1 MPRSAK
7 ARLTEH
13 WNVHGTY
20 LTITSVLEDPVV
32 LTEPLVRS
40 QTWFLDPGQRAGLF
54 PCEDVPEVPA
64 PPGTVPHHLPGTNPN
79 LQEYVDWYGVPAEA
93 ARGGAETI
101 YPGVPAEAG
110 EDLQAQGQMRAL
122 LQLRRV
128 WRLSVC
134 DEPMTQMRFKPL
146 IAAAIAVTG
155 LAIGTTTSI
164 AQGQP
169 PGASTPPVGMLH
181 VQRNVH
187 MLVVDGM
194 NIAVQ
199 VGDDGV
205 LLVDAATAAVAPQV
219 IAAIRTLS
227 PKPIHT
233 IINTHVHPDHTG
245 GNESLVEQR
254 GTGAP
259 QAVRVIAHQTVHDRM
274 IAAAPAGSSGGF
286 RLNAVITLPINNT
299 YDTPTKDF
307 FLNGEPVVD
316 LPRPAAH
323 TDGDSLVHFRSSD
336 VIAVGDVFTPDR
348 YPIID
353 RATGG
358 IVQGTD
364 RRVEPHPRDHR
375 AARFQEG
382 GTYRDPRARTALRR
396 SRRRRVSRHGHDHSR
411 PCAGPDRQRT
421 DMGTGE
427 GGAAVA

>member
-1 MPRSAK
+1 
-7 ARLTEH
+7 
-13 WNVHGTY
+13 
-20 LTITSVLEDPVV
+20 
-32 LTEPLVRS
+32 
-40 QTWFLDPGQRAGLF
+40 
-54 PCEDVPEVPA
+54 
-64 PPGTVPHHLPGTNPN
+64 
-79 LQEYVDWYGVPAEA
+79 
-93 ARGGAETI
+93 
-101 YPGVPAEAG
+101 
-110 EDLQAQGQMRAL
+110 
-122 LQLRRV
+122 
-128 WRLSVC
+128 
-134 DEPMTQMRFKPL
+134 MTQMRFKPL

-169 PGASTPPVGMLH
+169 QGASTPPVGMLH

-187 MLVVDGM
+187 MLVVNGM

-245 GNESLVEQR
+245 GNESLVKQR

-259 QAVRVIAHQTVHDRM
+259 QAVRVIAHQTVQDRM

-307 FLNGEPVVD
+307 FLNGEPVVIYHA
-316 LPRPAAH
+316 PAAH

-358 IVQGTD
+358 SVQGLIAALNHILEIT
-364 RRVEPHPRDHR
+364 VP
-375 AARFQEG
+375 ARFQEG
-382 GTYRDPRARTALRR
+382 GTYVIPGHGRLSDEADVVEYRDMVTIIRDRVQDLIGKGLTWEQVKAAQP
-396 SRRRRVSRHGHDHSR
+396 SRDYDIEYDA
-411 PCAGPDRQRT
+411 P
-421 DMGTGE
+421 
-427 GGAAVA
+427 GGAAPDAFVEAIYRSLTAK